1 MATSENKILV
11 LDYYFGHRHLDWAR
25 PTEQDFAGKLTAAEV
40 LEISSQLA
48 DQGFISW
55 SAEGGE
61 YGSGQLTFKGTITCV
76 EPRFAA
82 PELPVD
88 LPKVPVPSP
97 APHPIAEIPP
107 PEPVP
112 VAVAQVSAPEPA
124 LEGVSSEKTSNQ
136 PAPTEAGSFYDRGAL
151 FFPRRISH
159 KQTTKQTK
167 QKHGTI
173 HQTTRSTRAR
183 QTSRSRREDS
193 RRFVP
198 AGHR

>member
-25 PTEQDFAGKLTAAEV
+25 PTEQDFAGKLTSAEV

-76 EPRFAA
+76 EPRFKA
-82 PELPVD
+82 PEVAVD
-88 LPKVPVPSP
+88 QPRFSVITHRPSLVAEV
-97 APHPIAEIPP
+97 APEVEPP
-107 PEPVP
+107 PPPTSALEPPP
-112 VAVAQVSAPEPA
+112 VAV
-124 LEGVSSEKTSNQ
+124 SNQ

-151 FFPRRISH
+151 FFPRRLSH
-159 KQTTKQTK
+159 KQTTKQT
-167 QKHGTI
+167 
-173 HQTTRSTRAR
+173 
-183 QTSRSRREDS
+183 
-193 RRFVP
+193 
-198 AGHR
+198 